1 MEGISM
7 SVKNKPFVMVDKEVM
22 YRSDLSPQSRVF
34 FSGLLHYD
42 RGRGCWASRTT
53 LSRLTGLSEYH
64 IRESIKELVEVGLI
78 TETRRGQGKT
88 NIINIVSMSGDQ
100 IEEDTETVEELE
112 PKSVEVSP
120 IYSNKETSEGD
131 LVEKDRIEGYNETEQ
146 EEVKSPY
153 HEEETVLR
161 SITTR
166 FRRTERPLIPD
177 CVVLNST
184 DTEITLYI
192 PLQPIRDYVKDYH
205 LPLIENIVGKKVIL
219 SGSRNDYRR

>member
-1 MEGISM
+1 M
-7 SVKNKPFVMVDKEVM
+7 SSVQNKPFVMVDKEVM

-177 CVVLNST
+177 CVVTNST
-184 DTEITLYI
+184 DTEITLSI
-192 PLQPIRDYVKDYH
+192 ASEVSRDYVKEFH
-205 LPLIENIVGKKVIL
+205 LSRIENVVGKKVRIV
-219 SGSRNDYRR
+219 